1 MVRFELENL
10 RTKIL
15 VFWINILTNSHYDDK
30 FTASTM
36 SPLYIMFLRIS
47 FAERGI
53 MCSML
58 ELKVQCTMHIAK
70 QTDSDHKIHKWNCWR
85 NFHFLSKDLMLLFV
99 NLHFQVAASMKK
111 DVDAQI
117 PNYPNLP
124 SKLLCRLHNVILL
137 VCCLTLWLLLFLFKN
152 LIIKVLIS
160 LHF

>member
-15 VFWINILTNSHYDDK
+15 VFWINILTNSNYDDK

-47 FAERGI
+47 FAERQYAGI
-53 MCSML
+53 ESSMF
-58 ELKVQCTMHIAK
+58 HIIVP
-70 QTDSDHKIHKWNCWR
+70 TDSDHKIHKWNCWR

-99 NLHFQVAASMKK
+99 NFHFQVAASMKK

-124 SKLLCRLHNVILL
+124 SKLLCRLHNVTLL

-152 LIIKVLIS
+152 LIIKVLNS